1 MLWSLVKILA
11 FVVVVVAATY
21 GVILLMDM
29 EGSAT
34 FDIGGVAATLSV
46 LELVI
51 AAIVVVALIWLT
63 FKLIGL
69 AVATFKF
76 LNGDETAIS
85 RYFSRNRERKGYE
98 ALSEGM
104 MALASGEGRLAMAKA
119 HPANG
124 ASC

>member
-11 FVVVVVAATY
+11 FVVAVMAATY
-21 GVILLMDM
+21 GATLLLDM

-34 FDIGGVAATLSV
+34 FDVGGVAATLSV
-46 LELVI
+46 IELVI
-51 AAIVVVALIWLT
+51 AAFILVALIWLT

-69 AVATFKF
+69 AVAGFKF

-98 ALSEGM
+98 AL
-104 MALASGEGRLAMAKA
+104 
-119 HPANG
+119 
-124 ASC
+124 